1 MKIEIWN
8 WLPDA
13 LTISGSI
20 QSNCSRNV
28 SLSLLSRRWNLSVRM
43 VSKSEIFISGS
54 TTQNVKVSVSVG
66 LTVEDPW
73 LYLKSRID
81 QTVLWRETTMNT
93 NRRFTNV
100 SHSIYN
106 VFCQGSMDCSQG
118 PYVCGLFPVY
128 LFEDPGPLMKHNFI
142 WSDILGI
149 VISSFNISYRDPLLT
164 YSDNL
169 NWIIEGKHGDLSTIK
184 LKILPEGVIEPS
196 DIAY

>member
-1 MKIEIWN
+1 MKKEIWN

-20 QSNCSRNV
+20 QSNCSRKV

-54 TTQNVKVSVSVG
+54 IYQNVKVSVSVG
-66 LTVEDPW
+66 RKVEDPW

-81 QTVLWRETTMNT
+81 QTVLWRETTMNA

-106 VFCQGSMDCSQG
+106 VFCQGSMDRSHG
-118 PYVCGLFPVY
+118 LYVSGLFPVY
-128 LFEDPGPLMKHNFI
+128 SFEDPRPLMKHNFI

-169 NWIIEGKHGDLSTIK
+169 KSL
-184 LKILPEGVIEPS
+184 GVNMETYQPWS
-196 DIAY
+196 WRSYLRE